1 MQKMDK
7 EKSFFTS
14 LKKLIASADRDRVM
28 LYSAQAAYFVIVS
41 VIPFICLLISAF
53 SFFIPADIY
62 SIFEA
67 YEIPAEI
74 AEVFFAI
81 IDQLLATQKV
91 SLLSISAIIA
101 LWTASRG
108 MDSIRIGLE
117 RVYHERPSKDF
128 FKQQLKSLASTIILI
143 IVLLMNVVFSVFGAV
158 IAEMLHLTVLFEI
171 IMYFS
176 IPILFVT
183 MCTAFTIIYAFV
195 GKIGKVRWKERI
207 MQHLPGAV
215 FTTVGWMLFSYG
227 FTLYIH
233 YFPSASAIYGSLT
246 AVCLLMLWVYVCV
259 IILLLG
265 AEVNKLILRSKGILL
280 RTEGVK
286 EQEEQVQK

>member
-1 MQKMDK
+1 MMKK
-7 EKSFFTS
+7 FTDNI
-14 LKKLIASADRDRVM
+14 KKLIASTDRDRVF
-28 LYSAQAAYFVIVS
+28 LYAAQASYFVIVS

-62 SIFEA
+62 TIFDV
-67 YEIPAEI
+67 YKIPKELEGVVR
-74 AEVFFAI
+74 EVI
-81 IDQLLATQKV
+81 EQLFATQKV

-117 RVYHERPSKDF
+117 RVYHERPSTDF
-128 FKQQLKSLASTIILI
+128 FKQQFKSLASTIILI

-158 IAEMLHLTVLFEI
+158 IAEMFHLELLFDI
-171 IMYFS
+171 IMYLS
-176 IPILFVT
+176 VPILFIT

-195 GKIGKVRWKERI
+195 GKIGKVRWRDRI
-207 MQHLPGAV
+207 VQHLPGAV
-215 FTTVGWMLFSYG
+215 FTTLGWMLFSYG

-233 YFPSASAIYGSLT
+233 FFPSASAIYGSLT

-265 AEVNKLILRSKGILL
+265 AEINKLILRGKGIL
-280 RTEGVK
+280 VK
-286 EQEEQVQK
+286 NEEVEIQEEKQ

>member
-1 MQKMDK
+1 MM
-7 EKSFFTS
+7 EKLKTN
-14 LKKLIASADRDRVM
+14 LKKLIASTDRDRVM
-28 LYSAQAAYFVIVS
+28 IYAAQASYFVIVS

-62 SIFEA
+62 TIFEA
-67 YEIPAEI
+67 YKMPKELE
-74 AEVFFAI
+74 ELFRKL

-91 SLLSISAIIA
+91 SLLSISAIFA

-117 RVYHERPSKDF
+117 RVYHERPSKEF

-158 IAEMLHLTVLFEI
+158 IAEMLHLELLFDI

-176 IPILFVT
+176 VPILFIT

-195 GKIGKVRWKERI
+195 GKIGKVRWRERFA
-207 MQHLPGAV
+207 QHLPGAI
-215 FTTVGWMLFSYG
+215 FTTLGWMLFSYG
-227 FTLYIH
+227 FALYIH
-233 YFPSASAIYGSLT
+233 FFPSASAIYGSLT

-259 IILLLG
+259 IILLVG
-265 AEVNKLILRSKGILL
+265 AEVNKLILRNKGIL
-280 RTEGVK
+280 VK
-286 EQEEQVQK
+286 EKEENTQA

>member
-1 MQKMDK
+1 MQ
-7 EKSFFTS
+7 EKIISN
-14 LKKLIASADRDRVM
+14 LKKLIASTERDRVL
-28 LYSAQAAYFVIVS
+28 LYAAQASYFILVS

-62 SIFEA
+62 RVFDA
-67 YEIPAEI
+67 YEIPKEFK
-74 AEVFFAI
+74 EVLYAM

-91 SLLSISAIIA
+91 SLLSISAVFA

-108 MDSIRIGLE
+108 MDSVRIGLE

-128 FKQQLKSLASTIILI
+128 WKQQVKSLVSTIILI
-143 IVLLMNVVFSVFGAV
+143 IVLLANVVFSVFGAV
-158 IAEMLHLTVLFEI
+158 LAEMLHMELLFDI
-171 IMYFS
+171 IMYLS
-176 IPILFVT
+176 VPILFLT

-195 GKIGKVRWKERI
+195 GKIGKVRWRERI
-207 MQHLPGAV
+207 VQHMPGAV
-215 FTTVGWMLFSYG
+215 FTTLGWMLFFYG

-233 YFPSASAIYGSLT
+233 FFPSASAIYGSLT

-265 AEVNKLILRSKGILL
+265 AEVNKLILRNKGIMIKN
-280 RTEGVK
+280 EEVEQK
-286 EQEEQVQK
+286 EK